1 MTQICHTV
9 LFLVLLLIIPLTT
22 SEAQSSDYYK
32 CGFDNMETWNDLIF
46 SEIQQPQDF
55 SSFQNRSSLTIP
67 VVFHI
72 VLTDHHARISDEMIL
87 RQLNFFNQDFQ
98 GSNPD
103 RRNVPD
109 RFKKLA
115 GRSSIQFCIATHDPQ
130 RQPALPIIR
139 VHTWIPQ
146 IGIKKELYSSA
157 KGGSDAWDTDR
168 YLNIWIADTGD
179 DIAGLG
185 SAPGQRNKYE
195 DGVVIHPEI
204 FNSDSPC
211 RTLTPQT
218 FNILKTTRI

>member
-1 MTQICHTV
+1 MTHVHHTV
-9 LFLVLLLIIPLTT
+9 LFLALVLIIPSGT
-22 SEAQSSDYYK
+22 SEAQSSDYQIWA
-32 CGFDNMETWNDLIF
+32 FDNTEIWNDHIF
-46 SEIQQPQDF
+46 SEIKQLLDF
-55 SSFQNRSSLTIP
+55 NSSRNGSTLTIP
-67 VVFHI
+67 VVFHV
-72 VLTDHHARISDEMIL
+72 VLTDRHEWISDEMIL
-87 RQLNFFNQDFQ
+87 RQLNFLNQDFQ

-146 IGIKKELYSSA
+146 IGIKKELYSTA